1 MSWNATLG
9 AKKYVYRRQPPCEAV
24 SWNSLNSS
32 HWCWSPV
39 SLLVRLW
46 VEIYKSVGGVHCT
59 KPSASLWGCELKWK
73 QNQSRVSRQRVSLLV
88 RLWVEIQCLT
98 HPVSLIWSASL
109 WGCELKWFPD
119 RLSVYRPVSASLWG
133 CELKYHSLIQRLKKK
148 RSASLW
154 GCELK
159 YYVVRRCYYG
169 ISSASLWGCELKCT
183 ETVIG
188 CIWRLV
194 SLLVRLWV
202 EMFSLNL
209 EYSHFPS
216 ASLWGCELKLLEWL
230 RQFKSD
236 KSASLWGCE
245 LKCLPRPY

>member
-1 MSWNATLG
+1 MRLWVEIPAGVIIDGFTWSASLWG
-9 AKKYVYRRQPPCEAV
+9 CELKLKTGSRKIGKLQSA
-24 SWNSLNSS
+24 SLWGCELKFRDNFSIHS
-32 HWCWSPV
+32 VLVV

-46 VEIYKSVGGVHCT
+46 VEITSPDRLYRAYVSASLWGCELKWSHIHLLSNYT
-59 KPSASLWGCELKWK
+59 PSASLWGCELKYRAFRPLPFLTG
-73 QNQSRVSRQRVSLLV
+73 QPPCEAVSWNASVSPSA
-88 RLWVEIQCLT
+88 
-98 HPVSLIWSASL
+98 PVI
-109 WGCELKWFPD
+109 KP
-119 RLSVYRPVSASLWG
+119 
-133 CELKYHSLIQRLKKK
+133 
-148 RSASLW
+148 
-154 GCELK
+154 
-159 YYVVRRCYYG
+159 
-169 ISSASLWGCELKCT
+169 SASLWGCELKCT

>member
-1 MSWNATLG
+1 MRLWVEMKS
-9 AKKYVYRRQPPCEAV
+9 Y
-24 SWNSLNSS
+24 
-32 HWCWSPV
+32 SPFVQLHSV

-46 VEIYKSVGGVHCT
+46 VEMGNRMGT
-59 KPSASLWGCELKWK
+59 PAS
-73 QNQSRVSRQRVSLLV
+73 Q
-88 RLWVEIQCLT
+88 
-98 HPVSLIWSASL
+98 A
-109 WGCELKWFPD
+109 
-119 RLSVYRPVSASLWG
+119 SASLWG
-133 CELKYHSLIQRLKKK
+133 CELKYRAFRPLPFLTGQPPCEAVSWNASVSP
-148 RSASLW
+148 SAPVI
-154 GCELK
+154 K
-159 YYVVRRCYYG
+159 P
-169 ISSASLWGCELKCT
+169 SASLWGCELKCT